1 MQKPPQTRQANRVRI
16 RFRIPEQLLNPAREE
31 AVMGDGRFDVVLVGA
46 GPAGCVLANRLTEDA
61 GRTVALLEAGPDY
74 GPDSAAWPAELRDAT
89 WIRPDSHPWGYL
101 HAGRP
106 ADRPLPLP
114 RARVV
119 GGSSAINACAWL
131 RGSAADYD
139 EWEALGNPG
148 WGWANLLPSFRRAEA
163 DPLGGPL
170 HGTDGPVP
178 TARAAVGFLA
188 KPIDADVLLATVA
201 VALADTRR
209 LSESPRA

>member
-1 MQKPPQTRQANRVRI
+1 VRAGTHLFTEWLTPVGHRDGRSRAVHGRPRALATRQGYNAGQ
-16 RFRIPEQLLNPAREE
+16 IPRRLLEPDER
-31 AVMGDGRFDVVLVGA
+31 GRRDGRWAVRHCARRRGARLRTRPGRLTGGAA
-46 GPAGCVLANRLTEDA
+46 GPGHRQRGSARL
-61 GRTVALLEAGPDY
+61 GLPPR
-74 GPDSAAWPAELRDAT
+74 
-89 WIRPDSHPWGYL
+89 
-101 HAGRP
+101 RP
-106 ADRPLPLP
+106 ACRPPPPTP

-119 GGSSAINACAWL
+119 GGSSTINARAWL
-131 RGSAADYD
+131 RGSTADYD
-139 EWEALGNPG
+139 GWAALGNPG
-148 WGWANLLPSFRRAEA
+148 WGFADLLPYVRRAEA